1 MKVGDLVRDCEDPSG
16 EVGLIIRV
24 VEKHEE
30 SDLVVVKYPSAK
42 LFIYTPIPATILVVQ
57 IDPGPIPTFIMSAP
71 ELYNFFAASPVAILP
86 THIGMF
92 PTIFFNFDKIFKTFS
107 L

>member
-30 SDLVVVKYPSAK
+30 SDLVVVKYPNAK
-42 LFIYTPIPATILVVQ
+42 LFIYTRDLLLVS
-57 IDPGPIPTFIMSAP
+57 SAK
-71 ELYNFFAASPVAILP
+71 ERRLDRNE
-86 THIGMF
+86 
-92 PTIFFNFDKIFKTFS
+92 
-107 L
+107 

>member
-1 MKVGDLVRDCEDPSG
+1 VKVGDLVRDCDDPSG

-42 LFIYTPIPATILVVQ
+42 LFIYTRDLLLV
-57 IDPGPIPTFIMSAP
+57 
-71 ELYNFFAASPVAILP
+71 
-86 THIGMF
+86 
-92 PTIFFNFDKIFKTFS
+92 S